1 MGGPLEGLKILDF
14 TSLLPGPYATM
25 YLCDMGASVLKVC
38 SPKRL
43 DLADI
48 TPPFINGTKLSATTA
63 FLGRGKRSISLNLK
77 DPRAI
82 RIVHRLV
89 ADYDIVVEQFR
100 PGVMSKLGLGYEDLG
115 KTNPA
120 LIYCSITGYG
130 QTGPLNAKAGH
141 DINYLARSGLMSY
154 SGRKESGPVLTGMQI
169 ADVASGSHNAVIG
182 ILAAVIGRNQ
192 TGKGQHIDISMTD
205 GALAFNSYYG
215 AGFLTDGAD
224 PEREGNWLNGGSLYD
239 FYETKDGRYISFGG
253 LEPQFFEAFCT
264 AVGRPDLI
272 PGGVVTEDISRI
284 KPEIREIV
292 RSRTQEE
299 WTRVFQDVDA
309 CVEPVLS
316 VSEALGDAHARSRGL
331 VIEVALPSGEKIRQ
345 IANPIKFSG
354 TPQTYGNAGVPG
366 GPHTKEVVLE
376 LGHSEESYRELERE
390 GVFG

>member
-1 MGGPLEGLKILDF
+1 MAGPLEGLKILDF

-48 TPPFINGTKLSATTA
+48 TPPFIRGTKLSATTA
-63 FLGRGKRSISLNLK
+63 FLGRGKRSINLNLK

-82 RIVHRLV
+82 RMVHHLV

-100 PGVMSKLGLGYEDLG
+100 PGVMSKLGLGYEDLR

-130 QTGPLNAKAGH
+130 QTGPLSTKAGH

-154 SGRKESGPVLTGMQI
+154 SGRKETGPVLTGMQI
-169 ADVASGSHNAVIG
+169 ADVASGSHNAIIG
-182 ILAAVIGRNQ
+182 ILAAVVCRKN
-192 TGKGQHIDISMTD
+192 TGKGQYIDISMTD

-215 AGFLTDGAD
+215 AGFLTDNVD

-239 FYETKDGRYISFGG
+239 FYETKDGQYISFGG

-264 AVGRPDLI
+264 AVGRPELI
-272 PGGVVTEDISRI
+272 PGGIVTEDIARI

-292 RSRTQEE
+292 RSRTKEE
-299 WTRVFQDVDA
+299 WRRVFQNVDA

-316 VSEALGDAHARSRGL
+316 VSEALNSEHARARGL
-331 VIEVALPSGEKIRQ
+331 VIEVALPSGEKTRQ

-354 TPQTYGNAGVPG
+354 TPQVYKESGVQG

-376 LGHSEESYRELERE
+376 LGYSEESYRELEKE
-390 GVFG
+390 GVFE